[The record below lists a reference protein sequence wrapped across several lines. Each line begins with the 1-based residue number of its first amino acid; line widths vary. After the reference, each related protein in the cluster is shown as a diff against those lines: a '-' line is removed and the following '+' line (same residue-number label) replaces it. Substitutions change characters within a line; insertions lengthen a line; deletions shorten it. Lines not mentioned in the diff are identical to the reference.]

1 MSNVNLATTIVRLS
15 FAKGN
20 DEIYVGKTKNNNF
33 TFVGE
38 IVYSEDLTI
47 SHYNK
52 LFDVDGSTCV
62 GSVGTICIADNEK
75 TNALIEQVE
84 SIQAARP
91 VNARG
96 NKYPFVF
103 LRVLTNGAIIFNK
116 GVNGEKHRL
125 TFLDVELIEVEGDA
139 PDEVVRVESPQLTR
153 NLSNYGTVRYRRP
166 KLNGKSVLAQTNVA
180 LDSAAIANSASVGVA
195 NISNSINAETPSFN
209 TNIISKPQASAPVK
223 AKSSLHAPLLS
234 PTGVAQENAT
244 LEEAEKHNVISQQD
258 KLNMISVA
266 MKTAGMSGS
275 EIAEALKAELELVF

>member
-38 IVYSEDLTI
+38 IVYSEDLTV

-75 TNALIEQVE
+75 TNALIEQIE

-103 LRVLTNGAIIFNK
+103 LRVLTNGPIIFNK
-116 GVNGEKHRL
+116 GLNDEKHRL
-125 TFLDVELIEVEGDA
+125 TFLDVELIEVESDA

-153 NLSNYGTVRYRRP
+153 NLSNYGTVRYHRP
-166 KLNGKSVLAQTNVA
+166 KLNGKSVLAQTQVA
-180 LDSAAIANSASVGVA
+180 QESAAIANAV
-195 NISNSINAETPSFN
+195 PSFN
-209 TNIISKPQASAPVK
+209 TKTVEIVKEKEGKQSEQYKLAAIASAMR
-223 AKSSLHAPLLS
+223 AAGLS
-234 PTGVAQENAT
+234 P
-244 LEEAEKHNVISQQD
+244 I
-258 KLNMISVA
+258 
-266 MKTAGMSGS
+266 
-275 EIAEALKAELELVF
+275 EIANALREQVGV